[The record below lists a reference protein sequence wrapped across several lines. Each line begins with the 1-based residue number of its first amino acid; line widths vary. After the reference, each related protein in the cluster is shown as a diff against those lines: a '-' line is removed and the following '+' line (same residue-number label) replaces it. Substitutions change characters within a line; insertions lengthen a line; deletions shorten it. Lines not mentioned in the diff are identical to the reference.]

1 MTARPDFCSAPAQ
14 ESSEF
19 GTVMFGVIAGI
30 VLALL
35 FLGLPLGII
44 ALFIL
49 SIVDQRAVRAGRRL
63 AKSTTISQENV
74 VRYPE
79 QNPAKATKRREQMI
93 VWRNPEVK
101 RHMSAR

>member
-1 MTARPDFCSAPAQ
+1 
-14 ESSEF
+14 
-19 GTVMFGVIAGI
+19 MFAVIAGI
-30 VLALL
+30 VLALF

-49 SIVDQRAVRAGRRL
+49 SVVDQRAAGIGRGHK
-63 AKSTTISQENV
+63 KSTTISQDNV
-74 VRYPE
+74 VRFPE
-79 QNPAKATKRREQMI
+79 QKPERAATNRREQMI

>member
-1 MTARPDFCSAPAQ
+1 
-14 ESSEF
+14 
-19 GTVMFGVIAGI
+19 MFAVIAGI
-30 VLALL
+30 VLALF

-49 SIVDQRAVRAGRRL
+49 SVVDQRAAGIGRRHK
-63 AKSTTISQENV
+63 KSTTISQDNV
-74 VRYPE
+74 VRFAEQKPE
-79 QNPAKATKRREQMI
+79 RAATNRREQMI

>member
-1 MTARPDFCSAPAQ
+1 
-14 ESSEF
+14 
-19 GTVMFGVIAGI
+19 MFAVIAGI
-30 VLALL
+30 VLALV

-49 SIVDQRAVRAGRRL
+49 SIVDQRATRTGRRHR
-63 AKSTTISQENV
+63 KSTTTSQDNV

-79 QNPAKATKRREQMI
+79 QKPERTTTKRREQMI

>member
-1 MTARPDFCSAPAQ
+1 
-14 ESSEF
+14 
-19 GTVMFGVIAGI
+19 MFAVIAGI
-30 VLALL
+30 VLALV

-49 SIVDQRAVRAGRRL
+49 SIVDQRSTRAGRWRRT
-63 AKSTTISQENV
+63 STTIRQDNV

-79 QNPAKATKRREQMI
+79 QKPERTTAKRREQMI

-101 RHMSAR
+101 RYISAR

>member
-1 MTARPDFCSAPAQ
+1 
-14 ESSEF
+14 
-19 GTVMFGVIAGI
+19 MFAVIAGV
-30 VLALL
+30 VLALV

-44 ALFIL
+44 ALFIT
-49 SIVDQRAVRAGRRL
+49 SMVDQRAIRAGRRQR
-63 AKSTTISQENV
+63 KSTTISQVNV

-79 QNPAKATKRREQMI
+79 QKPERATTKRREQMI